1 MGRIEDRDLPGLRAA
16 RDGLILRTLRVA
28 AFHTVGVTGS
38 SPVLPTR
45 KLFVTAAAGAL
56 RRCMV
61 RGVGSDSCHGVIT
74 MNGQMYLEETR
85 NLFERMKKE
94 TAAKVRQSSDDEL
107 LNLSRAVESFEFSM
121 AVDFAMKVA
130 RAADKI
136 RIDRLR
142 KAGS

>member
-1 MGRIEDRDLPGLRAA
+1 
-16 RDGLILRTLRVA
+16 
-28 AFHTVGVTGS
+28 
-38 SPVLPTR
+38 
-45 KLFVTAAAGAL
+45 
-56 RRCMV
+56 
-61 RGVGSDSCHGVIT
+61 